1 MGHDQG
7 PNEEHGRELVP
18 EPHEPPRLIELGSY
32 AELTR
37 GHTGT
42 NPDGIEASTS

>member
-32 AELTR
+32 VELTR
-37 GHTGT
+37 GSVGSIF
-42 NPDGIEASTS
+42 DGIEASS